1 MKVKILFSA
10 LLLTVMVQL
19 NAQNEAYTNV
29 NNNFSTSQSI
39 TGSINPL
46 YAPLQLNHN
55 LLTESDLLA
64 GLAYHS
70 VGTGYSNYPTATG
83 HAWSFK
89 NSASRTHQLFFKKN
103 SNDFWI
109 NAWDTSSGSS
119 GAWVGW
125 TKVLTEANFAAII
138 GADHLNMATNK
149 GILLNGTTSAMAINY
164 DITDGSGTI
173 LNRFKNNGVATMDMT
188 FDPGAT
194 IPYLEYRQ
202 AGSVNDYFRIFQ
214 DGSINTSGNATI
226 QGSLEVMGNINANSI
241 LDDGLQAY
249 ASRLHEVDLTSLSS
263 SNFYPVSI
271 EGDVYGKKHFFQI
284 EMPNQS
290 GTSSYNMHSITAVAR
305 GGGWSDQSREY
316 EVYNNLYD
324 INERS
329 ILGIYRGNRDYHG
342 VVVYLRGGQN
352 YRVIT
357 SSRAVTRHT
366 TSYNTG
372 GTGSNPSTFAI
383 KDASGIDVSG
393 TSSNVELMWDGMT
406 APNISKTL
414 HGSIITTGGNNSFG
428 ASQFTS
434 HITGLGEFISHRS
447 DTETILRTKNTSAS
461 GSPDQLVLAHNLG
474 NVQIQNMRG
483 TIDFKSAVNMDNKL
497 TVDNDI
503 IAKKLRVTVNP
514 TAVPDY
520 VFQPGYDLK
529 TLAEVEAYVKANSH
543 LPGIASASEMG
554 TNGQDVGA
562 MQLNLLEK
570 IEELTL
576 YTIEQEK
583 TIKAQDAENK
593 ALKSTLEELL
603 KRVEKLENKGNTSND
618 Q

>member
-214 DGSINTSGNATI
+214 DGSINSSGNATFSKNI
-226 QGSLEVMGNINANSI
+226 SVNRTTNNDVPLELQSKGSEAAYSIFYNNDGTERLMDFVHSTGNTGYVRMYNAGTVSNYFNTNGDSYFSNNLALGATSAQGNKL
-241 LDDGLQAY
+241 Y
-249 ASRLHEVDLTSLSS
+249 VD
-263 SNFYPVSI
+263 
-271 EGDVYGKKHFFQI
+271 
-284 EMPNQS
+284 
-290 GTSSYNMHSITAVAR
+290 GTS
-305 GGGWSDQSREY
+305 E
-316 EVYNNLYD
+316 
-324 INERS
+324 
-329 ILGIYRGNRDYHG
+329 
-342 VVVYLRGGQN
+342 
-352 YRVIT
+352 
-357 SSRAVTRHT
+357 
-366 TSYNTG
+366 
-372 GTGSNPSTFAI
+372 F
-383 KDASGIDVSG
+383 SGK
-393 TSSNVELMWDGMT
+393 M
-406 APNISKTL
+406 
-414 HGSIITTGGNNSFG
+414 
-428 ASQFTS
+428 
-434 HITGLGEFISHRS
+434 
-447 DTETILRTKNTSAS
+447 
-461 GSPDQLVLAHNLG
+461 
-474 NVQIQNMRG
+474 
-483 TIDFKSAVNMDNKL
+483 

-529 TLAEVEAYVKANSH
+529 TLAEVEAYIKANSH

-554 TNGQDVGA
+554 ASGQDVGT

-576 YTIEQEK
+576 YAIEQEK

>member
-103 SNDFWI
+103 STDFWI
-109 NAWDTSSGSS
+109 NAWDVSTN
-119 GAWVGW
+119 AWAGW
-125 TKVLTEANFAAII
+125 TKVLTEFNFDTTI
-138 GADHLNMATNK
+138 GTNYHKSTTHLSMAQDR
-149 GILLNGTTSAMAINY
+149 GILLNGTSSAMAINY
-164 DITDGSGTI
+164 DITDGSSTVI
-173 LNRFKNNGVATMDMT
+173 NRFKNNGATSMDLV
-188 FDPGAT
+188 FYPSAT
-194 IPYLEYRQ
+194 TPYLEYRQ
-202 AGSVNDYFRIFQ
+202 AGSTSDYFRIFQ
-214 DGSINTSGNATI
+214 DGSINSSGNATFSKNI
-226 QGSLEVMGNINANSI
+226 SVNRTTNNDVPLELQSKGSGAAYSIFYNNDGTERLMDFVHSTGNTGYVRMYNAGTVSNYFNTNGDSYFSNNLALGATSAQGNKL
-241 LDDGLQAY
+241 Y
-249 ASRLHEVDLTSLSS
+249 VD
-263 SNFYPVSI
+263 
-271 EGDVYGKKHFFQI
+271 
-284 EMPNQS
+284 
-290 GTSSYNMHSITAVAR
+290 GTS
-305 GGGWSDQSREY
+305 E
-316 EVYNNLYD
+316 
-324 INERS
+324 
-329 ILGIYRGNRDYHG
+329 
-342 VVVYLRGGQN
+342 
-352 YRVIT
+352 
-357 SSRAVTRHT
+357 
-366 TSYNTG
+366 
-372 GTGSNPSTFAI
+372 F
-383 KDASGIDVSG
+383 SGK
-393 TSSNVELMWDGMT
+393 M
-406 APNISKTL
+406 
-414 HGSIITTGGNNSFG
+414 
-428 ASQFTS
+428 
-434 HITGLGEFISHRS
+434 
-447 DTETILRTKNTSAS
+447 
-461 GSPDQLVLAHNLG
+461 
-474 NVQIQNMRG
+474 
-483 TIDFKSAVNMDNKL
+483 

-529 TLAEVEAYVKANSH
+529 TLAEVEAYIKANFH
-543 LPGIASASEMG
+543 LPGIASASEIG
-554 TNGQDVGA
+554 ANGQDVGA

-583 TIKAQDAENK
+583 AIKTSDNRLQTLDMENK
-593 ALKSTLEELL
+593 ELKTENKKLKSKTQMLENTLEELL